1 MTDADIIISKKI
13 YIIRGKKVML
23 DFDLAE
29 LYGTQTMRLNESVK
43 RNLSRFPEDFMF
55 DLTVQE
61 SSNLISQFA
70 ISSSTTKYGGRRHKI
85 RAFTELGIAMLSS
98 ILNTEIAIQM
108 NIEILRT
115 FHRIRELLVSNQ
127 ELKRKLEDLER
138 TYEGRFKVIFK
149 ALRHMLDEPLKP
161 KEKLG
166 FRTE

>member
-1 MTDADIIISKKI
+1 MTDTDIIISKKI

-29 LYGTQTMRLNESVK
+29 LYVTETRRLNESVK
-43 RNLSRFPEDFMF
+43 RNKSRFPDDFMF
-55 DLTVQE
+55 QLTGE
-61 SSNLISQFA
+61 EKELLMSQFA
-70 ISSSTTKYGGRRHKI
+70 TSIKGGRTKDFY
-85 RAFTELGIAMLSS
+85 AFTELGIAMLSS
-98 ILNTEIAIQM
+98 ILNTEVAIQV
-108 NIEILRT
+108 NIQIMRT
-115 FHRIRELLVSNQ
+115 FQKLRELLVSNQ

-166 FRTE
+166 FSTE

>member
-13 YIIRGKKVML
+13 YIIRGQKVML

-29 LYGTQTMRLNESVK
+29 LYVTETRRLNESVK
-43 RNLSRFPEDFMF
+43 RNKSRFPDDFMF
-55 DLTVQE
+55 QLTGE
-61 SSNLISQFA
+61 EKELLMSQFA
-70 ISSSTTKYGGRRHKI
+70 TSIKGGRTKDFY
-85 RAFTELGIAMLSS
+85 AFTELGIAMLSS
-98 ILNTEIAIQM
+98 ILNTEVAIQV
-108 NIEILRT
+108 NIQIMRT
-115 FHRIRELLVSNQ
+115 FQKLRELLVSNQ

-166 FRTE
+166 FRT